1 MTAVFVPEMPSRFTR
16 TEASPSPEVPTGGTS
31 PATQEKATAVE
42 VAPRRRRSPAA
53 PSPRPVA
60 PEAVSPDAVAPARQ
74 RRAASF
80 RPASAAAPE
89 QVEASTPA
97 PSSEVT
103 ETAAVVAAE
112 GYVVF
117 QVGTTAFSVSVVE
130 VREIVRA
137 ARLELLP
144 DSRASYG
151 HGVAL
156 VDARGRSVPV
166 VDLRS
171 DRSRTGD
178 VLLPMWRHQV
188 GLVVDRVLAV
198 QTPRELVREHDDVP
212 AALPSY
218 ARGVLRP
225 VEGGAPVL
233 LIALPD
239 AAELDADAARTE
251 EPRLGSDVLAVLGL
265 DGPEA
270 PQPQAPDSA

>member
-1 MTAVFVPEMPSRFTR
+1 VTAVFVP
-16 TEASPSPEVPTGGTS
+16 
-31 PATQEKATAVE
+31 E
-42 VAPRRRRSPAA
+42 VAPRRRRPPAA
-53 PSPRPVA
+53 PAPSPVA
-60 PEAVSPDAVAPARQ
+60 PEAVSPDAVAPARA

-80 RPASAAAPE
+80 RPTTAAPE
-89 QVEASTPA
+89 QVEATTPSPA
-97 PSSEVT
+97 PDVT
-103 ETAAVVAAE
+103 ETAAAATE

-144 DSRASYG
+144 DARASYG

-198 QTPRELVREHDDVP
+198 QSPRELVREHDDVP

-225 VEGGAPVL
+225 VDGGAPVL

-239 AAELDADAARTE
+239 AAELDADSARTE
-251 EPRLGSDVLAVLGL
+251 EPRLGSDALAVLGL

-270 PQPQAPDSA
+270 PQPQGPDND

>member
-1 MTAVFVPEMPSRFTR
+1 VTAVFVPEKPSRFTR
-16 TEASPSPEVPTGGTS
+16 SEVPVAE
-31 PATQEKATAVE
+31 PTAPTT
-42 VAPRRRRSPAA
+42 A
-53 PSPRPVA
+53 
-60 PEAVSPDAVAPARQ
+60 DAVGPQRR

-80 RPASAAAPE
+80 RAADDAVTPAGPSVSTSTEPPAVETEAPPAS
-89 QVEASTPA
+89 
-97 PSSEVT
+97 
-103 ETAAVVAAE
+103 AAE

-117 QVGTTAFSVSVVE
+117 HVGSTAFSVAVGE

-144 DSRASYG
+144 DAQASYG

-156 VDARGRSVPV
+156 VDARGKSVPV

-188 GLVVDRVLAV
+188 GLVVDRVVAV

-212 AALPSY
+212 DALPSY

-225 VEGGAPVL
+225 AEGGSPVL
-233 LIALPD
+233 LIAMPD
-239 AAELDADAARTE
+239 AAELAADSVRAAE
-251 EPRLGSDVLAVLGL
+251 SLIGSDVLGALGL
-265 DGPEA
+265 DELDA
-270 PQPQAPDSA
+270 S

>member
-16 TEASPSPEVPTGGTS
+16 TGAPPSPEEPTGSTTT
-31 PATQEKATAVE
+31 ATAEQASAVE
-42 VAPRRRRSPAA
+42 VAPRRRRSAAA
-53 PSPRPVA
+53 PAPRPVA
-60 PEAVSPDAVAPARQ
+60 PEAVAPEAVAPARQ

-80 RPASAAAPE
+80 RPAAAAAPE
-89 QVEASTPA
+89 QAEASTPPGVA
-97 PSSEVT
+97 

-171 DRSRTGD
+171 DRTRTGD

-225 VEGGAPVL
+225 VDGGAPVL

-265 DGPEA
+265 DGREA
-270 PQPQAPDSA
+270 PEPPAPVSD

>member
-1 MTAVFVPEMPSRFTR
+1 MTAVFVPEKPSRFAR
-16 TEASPSPEVPTGGTS
+16 TEAPAADPTAPVAPDDVRTGS
-31 PATQEKATAVE
+31 VE
-42 VAPRRRRSPAA
+42 PDQGAAAPRRRRAPA
-53 PSPRPVA
+53 
-60 PEAVSPDAVAPARQ
+60 PDAVAPQ
-74 RRAASF
+74 RRRREAAF
-80 RPASAAAPE
+80 RPAADAVTPVGPGASQEHASAE
-89 QVEASTPA
+89 
-97 PSSEVT
+97 T
-103 ETAAVVAAE
+103 ETEPTAPPVAE

-117 QVGTTAFSVSVVE
+117 HVGATAFSVSVGE

-144 DSRASYG
+144 DAQASYG

-156 VDARGRSVPV
+156 VDARGKSVPV

-188 GLVVDRVLAV
+188 GLVVDRVVAV

-225 VEGGAPVL
+225 ADGGTPVL
-233 LIALPD
+233 LITMPD
-239 AAELDADAARTE
+239 AVELAADAVRDDGARI
-251 EPRLGSDVLAVLGL
+251 GSDVLAALGL
-265 DGPEA
+265 DE
-270 PQPQAPDSA
+270 PDAAWVENR